1 MSRSAALDGT
11 SFLTRRGMVYAFDD
25 GVTVADSLL
34 VVGITAIPPVDD
46 VDAAG
51 VHMMWEVNLACD
63 GLSLLMGL
71 TSPEESC
78 TFLQGV
84 SLGEFFVVTWLAD
97 RHDFGTIQI
106 EGMVEGSEPS
116 EIGNVGWAGDLVSPI
131 MVLSTM

>member
-1 MSRSAALDGT
+1 
-11 SFLTRRGMVYAFDD
+11 MVYTFDD
-25 GVTVADSLL
+25 GVTVEDSLL

-51 VHMMWEVNLACD
+51 VHKVWEVNLACD
-63 GLSLLMGL
+63 GLSLLTGL

-78 TFLQGV
+78 TLLQGV

-97 RHDFGTIQI
+97 RHDFGMIHI
-106 EGMVEGSEPS
+106 EGVVEGSEAS

-131 MVLSTM
+131 MVSSTM